1 MGKVSL
7 EGIEFHAYHGA
18 YPEENVLGNRFTLD
32 LELETDFKVAM
43 LQDDL
48 KETVDYTK
56 LYKLIKDRMDVK
68 VKLLEHL
75 GHLIIEDI
83 LKVYPAVNKIKITL
97 KKHHPS
103 LGRLV
108 KFSAVQI
115 QYPED
120 YA

>member
-32 LELETDFKVAM
+32 LELETDFKKAM

-48 KETVDYTK
+48 KSTVDYTK
-56 LYKLIKDRMDVK
+56 LYKIIKDRMDVR

-83 LKVYPAVNKIKITL
+83 LKYYPDTKEIKITL

-103 LGRLV
+103 LGGLV
-108 KFSAVQI
+108 KYSAVEI
-115 QYPED
+115 HYPQD
-120 YA
+120 YD